1 MPSNAVPSNAASSN
15 TLSSNAASSNAVI
28 EAARPGHAVEYAYLR
43 AVPRVELGESVNVGV
58 LVYCQAREY
67 LACATWL
74 DPRRV
79 RVLDPDADVDG
90 LAAALAA
97 ITEVC
102 RGGAAAGPAGRLSPG
117 QRFRWLTA
125 PRSTV
130 LQPGPVHLG
139 LCHEPGDTLRR
150 LAAANR

>member
-1 MPSNAVPSNAASSN
+1 MQPKEIHEGAHSSH
-15 TLSSNAASSNAVI
+15 
-28 EAARPGHAVEYAYLR
+28 PVEYAYLR

-58 LVYCQAREY
+58 LVYCQVREY

-74 DPRRV
+74 DPQRV
-79 RVLDPDADVDG
+79 RALDPDVDVDG
-90 LAAALAA
+90 LAAALEA

-102 RGGAAAGPAGRLSPG
+102 RGGAAAGQAGWLSPG

-125 PRSTV
+125 PRSAV

-139 LCHEPGDTLRR
+139 LCCDPEETLHRLTAAKARR
-150 LAAANR
+150 RGT

>member
-1 MPSNAVPSNAASSN
+1 MNAKQSETGAG
-15 TLSSNAASSNAVI
+15 
-28 EAARPGHAVEYAYLR
+28 RPDPRQSDEGRPVQPVEYAYLR

-58 LVYCQAREY
+58 LVYCQARDY

-74 DPRRV
+74 DEG
-79 RVLDPDADVDG
+79 RVLALDPTADVEG

-97 ITEVC
+97 VEKIC
-102 RGGAAAGPAGRLSPG
+102 RGGQDAGQAAEISIG

-125 PRSTV
+125 PRSAV

-139 LCHEPGDTLRR
+139 LCCEPEETLRR
-150 LAAANR
+150 LLPATK